1 MSPSLVIQ
9 ITTDLLVTVV
19 LLSLPAVMTSLIV
32 GVMISVLQTVTSIQE
47 QTLSFAPRILAS
59 AIVMI
64 LAMPWMLQTAMSF
77 TTRMLTILVEVG
89 R

>member
-1 MSPSLVIQ
+1 MSPSLIIQ
-9 ITTDLLVTVV
+9 MTTDLLFTVV

-59 AIVMI
+59 VIVMI

-77 TTRMLTILVEVG
+77 TTRMMTILVEAG

>member
-77 TTRMLTILVEVG
+77 TTRMMTILVEVG